1 MASFDIIRGASK
13 TVNIALADQ
22 LGTAID
28 LTGYSTVRL
37 VAAPNLNEQSADLTL
52 DKTLTVD
59 DAANGLCSY
68 DFVPADTSGLSAG
81 LYRAE
86 IRATYNDGTI
96 WKTEQPFLLTIV
108 DPVEAP

>member
-1 MASFDIIRGASK
+1 MASFSIIRGVSK
-13 TVNIALADQ
+13 TINVALADQ

-28 LTGYSTVRL
+28 LTGYSTVKL
-37 VAAPNLNEQSADLTL
+37 IAAPDFNEPSVDLMLNKS
-52 DKTLTVD
+52 LTVD

-68 DFVPADTSGLSAG
+68 DFVPADTAGSVAG

-86 IRATYNDGTI
+86 VKVTYNDG
-96 WKTEQPFLLTIV
+96 KVYVTEQPFLLTMT